1 MLCPP
6 HARLSPG
13 YAAPSAGSSG
23 FSAGLVR
30 LPGIHE
36 LPFDD
41 SSDDADSKVDAH
53 PPCPFQIGVCP
64 QSRTTP
70 DLGTPTLQLTAVGH
84 TQDRAATRSAAVIPH
99 HSLDAE
105 NAFLNREE
113 DPAHSL
119 WASCS
124 EPSAPRHNTNAT
136 ADLSASYGISA
147 TLGQHKTCPD
157 RDDSKRTRS
166 VTTPPVPPQHD
177 LSPPF
182 VPLEH
187 AYVAYDASLTYISDD
202 VVLFW
207 HPPSAFSQW
216 TRSPFTKD
224 LVEYNCAEQFM
235 MASKARLF
243 GDDTALSAILAS
255 NDPREQK
262 RLGRRVRHFDHEL
275 WQSHC
280 KNIVLQ
286 GTLAK
291 FSQNNEMRFALL
303 QTGDRRLAEASPHDN
318 LWGIGLSA
326 CDPRASSPDSWCGTN
341 LLGQALENAR
351 ELLRHESTAPPD
363 DPAPETPVPRD
374 DTGDTVFEVDPIT
387 HFRLD
392 PTPPP
397 ANAQTAVLSAFTE
410 SVPDDHAPE
419 VLLAQDHRTDAPPL
433 PEQGPDLLGGIVTM
447 DDARFTTLLTL
458 HSGVSTTSRF
468 DCRALLDTG
477 SPQSF
482 IHQGAFDQMAAMGAA
497 DPSCIRS
504 TTPKT
509 WSGFGSQQLLSTNRQ
524 ARMTVQF
531 HHNGTTSASLA
542 VWMYIVPNE
551 TMRCPLLLGRDSWMR
566 FPTRSYQTLP
576 PQPDGRISGELTLSS
591 CDDNFGS
598 AAAYIRNCETL
609 DAAYHLVYNGPGVT
623 LTDSPQLIPVNL
635 VRLDGSPALTGHYM
649 VDFLPDYADSVPSER
664 FVSSGRQLIPLT
676 GCQDLEPDEV
686 LGTASSPLL
695 RVPLKTLTP
704 SAHPADVSALAES
717 STPPTVQPP
726 PPPNTSDPPDEP
738 PPELLHRLDHSQRES
753 FLRLWNTV
761 PPHIRRID
769 FALDAAGWD
778 SAALD
783 ALATTLVAY
792 ADVFSSSKLDY
803 GECSTRPFEIKVPPE
818 TQPIQSRPYR
828 LNPVLSKQVDAILD
842 SYLAA
847 GLIQHSTSPWS
858 SPLVCVPKKSGG
870 IRITVNYQK
879 LNKVTEIPQIAI
891 PRADEVLDTL
901 GGGSVFSVFD
911 LFSGFTQLTIHPD
924 TIPLTAF
931 CTPNGLYEWLRMPQG
946 AAGAPAWFVSVMRL
960 VTAGLDNI
968 RMYLDDA
975 IGSDDCPLHHV
986 ATLATFFARLRLH
999 QLKLSPDKSRIGAA
1013 RVDFLGHVISA
1024 DGVRPNDDRVAALTR
1039 MPMPTDIKQLRSLLG
1054 GLSYYRKFLPNMAH
1068 HIRPVTA
1075 LLKKGAAFEFTSA
1088 METTVRTLLA
1098 ELAAPPILV
1107 FPDWDAVI
1115 DTSRPFRLH
1124 CDAST
1129 AGLGA
1134 TLEQEQPDGSI
1145 RPIVYISRATLD
1157 NEQNWTPMEL
1167 EAGCV
1172 VWSIRRLRRY
1182 LFGVYFLV
1190 FTDHQCLQQICKI
1203 GETKPRIQR
1212 WMEFLSAYN
1221 FRLSYRRGQENAN
1234 ADFLSRLPLP
1244 PIADDISGAS
1254 ALTDPDDLGVYLIRA
1269 CGLTTPSCPIPGVGL
1284 GGLAPSPDIPVLCG
1298 LAPSPDTPVLGG
1310 LPLTSDDFRTHR
1322 APTPSPPATRRLCRP
1337 RAILPQ
1343 VPYTTYAIDPRD
1355 DAPRPTRRTRS
1366 QTAIL
1371 EGNTPSRP
1379 DYRTAAH
1386 SGFAASA
1393 AAAPPPLRTS
1403 PPPRSARLGST
1414 TAQGRRTP
1422 SSSTPPPADLQSVP
1436 LPLPA
1441 PLLPTAPDPNVQA
1454 TVAHLSNTLLN
1465 YSHSDWEHAQREDPL
1480 CDATRRYLQLG
1491 CPQHRLTSL
1500 CDHISSHRR
1509 PASTDILDLAAKGRL
1524 IQGDHG
1530 TTLLVRNPA
1539 TVAPSPADT
1548 PARPGRSPFN
1558 DPVRIYVPLLARPWI
1573 MHACHADASCHLGVT
1588 RTLKML
1594 ERFFWW
1600 VGMEVCTKWWV
1611 RRCLKCQA
1619 RKTSR
1624 QTVRWPVLPIPLP
1637 NSPGVAVS
1645 VDYFGPLPITARG
1658 NSYIL
1663 LFTDRFSRRAD
1674 IFAVTTAE
1682 FTAEGTAN
1690 ILVNR
1695 FIPLWG
1701 CPSTLLSDN
1710 GPQFCARL
1718 ATAVYKLLGIHK
1730 LTTSAYHPSGNGGV
1744 ERVNHTMAQMLA
1756 MVCNEH
1762 QNDWDVHLPHVEY
1775 AYHNSVSAA
1784 TGLAPNEVH
1793 IGRLPRLPLTV
1804 FDRSY
1809 GGTHQNLDRDQL
1821 AYCDLARER
1830 QQRAYELVREQHA
1843 LTVARV
1849 NGRNSA
1855 LSDALLRR
1863 PQYAAGGWVWIYNTA
1878 ATIRQ
1883 GLRKGADTKILKEK
1897 LSLNWTGPF
1906 KILAVGPAPA
1916 ADTPDGRP
1924 LGDKLLYLDL
1934 PSNLSGPAAKPRVTV
1949 ARCKPCDN
1957 PYDADD
1963 IPRHLPAGLTQ
1974 YVLHAFA
1981 TKSPPYHVT
1990 TDDVSTPPILIDV
2003 AKITGHQC
2011 VRGRG
2016 GAIAVLYETHWN
2028 GILRPTWERE
2038 LDLQAFRH
2046 LILAYWAKGPDH
2058 HQPNTRQYQQ
2068 LRINAAA
2075 RELARAKGERY
2086 LPGSYRLVTTDVY
2099 RARFLSAPLPIGAS
2113 IWFHSFDG
2121 SWWLGKIKQPS
2132 DALGRYIVRFL
2143 DNPGP
2148 VLLDL
2153 PDSAYD
2159 TALHVPCGSW
2169 CLQTHGRTNPLQGV
2183 LHG

>member
-41 SSDDADSKVDAH
+41 SSGDANSKVDAH

-124 EPSAPRHNTNAT
+124 EPPAPRHNTNAT

-387 HFRLD
+387 HLRLD

-447 DDARFTTLLTL
+447 DDATFTTLLTL

-482 IHQGAFDQMAAMGAA
+482 IHQGAFDQMVAMGAA

-576 PQPDGRISGELTLSS
+576 PQPDDRISGELTLSS
-591 CDDNFGS
+591 CDDNFSS

-686 LGTASSPLL
+686 LGTASSPLP

-891 PRADEVLDTL
+891 PRVDEVLDTL

-924 TIPLTAF
+924 IIPLTAF

-1024 DGVRPNDDRVAALTR
+1024 DGVRPNDDRGAALTR

-1269 CGLTTPSCPIPGVGL
+1269 CGLTTPSCPFPGVGL
-1284 GGLAPSPDIPVLCG
+1284 GGLAPSPDIPVLGG

-1371 EGNTPSRP
+1371 DGNTPSRP

-1414 TAQGRRTP
+1414 TSQGRRTL

-1436 LPLPA
+1436 SPSPA
-1441 PLLPTAPDPNVQA
+1441 PLLPTAPDTNVQA
-1454 TVAHLSNTLLN
+1454 TAAHLSNTLLN

-1539 TVAPSPADT
+1539 TVAPSPVDT
-1548 PARPGRSPFN
+1548 PTRPGRSPFN

-1600 VGMEVCTKWWV
+1600 VGMEVCTKWWA

-1619 RKTSR
+1619 RKASR

-1637 NSPGVAVS
+1637 NSPGVAVN

-1674 IFAVTTAE
+1674 MFAVTTAE

-1775 AYHNSVSAA
+1775 AYNNSVSAA

-1883 GLRKGADTKILKEK
+1883 GLRKGADTK
-1897 LSLNWTGPF
+1897 
-1906 KILAVGPAPA
+1906 
-1916 ADTPDGRP
+1916 
-1924 LGDKLLYLDL
+1924 
-1934 PSNLSGPAAKPRVTV
+1934 
-1949 ARCKPCDN
+1949 
-1957 PYDADD
+1957 
-1963 IPRHLPAGLTQ
+1963 
-1974 YVLHAFA
+1974 VL
-1981 TKSPPYHVT
+1981 
-1990 TDDVSTPPILIDV
+1990 
-2003 AKITGHQC
+2003 
-2011 VRGRG
+2011 
-2016 GAIAVLYETHWN
+2016 
-2028 GILRPTWERE
+2028 TWERE
-2038 LDLQAFRH
+2038 L
-2046 LILAYWAKGPDH
+2046 
-2058 HQPNTRQYQQ
+2058 
-2068 LRINAAA
+2068 
-2075 RELARAKGERY
+2075 
-2086 LPGSYRLVTTDVY
+2086 
-2099 RARFLSAPLPIGAS
+2099 APRGNESWISKPSDTSFLPIGQRVQTTTNPILGNINSCALTPPRAS
-2113 IWFHSFDG
+2113 SPAPRANATSQVLTG
-2121 SWWLGKIKQPS
+2121 SSLLMSTELVSCPPLYLSEPLFGSTPSTVLGGLVRSSNPPTPS
-2132 DALGRYIVRFL
+2132 DDILYDSSTTQVLSYSTSLIPPMTQRSKPPAALGASKPTVALTPSKASYTANLSLAPSPSASLRLLRFSMFT
-2143 DNPGP
+2143 PRSP
-2148 VLLDL
+2148 RFVL
-2153 PDSAYD
+2153 SSSHA
-2159 TALHVPCGSW
+2159 
-2169 CLQTHGRTNPLQGV
+2169 
-2183 LHG
+2183 

>member
-1 MLCPP
+1 M
-6 HARLSPG
+6 
-13 YAAPSAGSSG
+13 
-23 FSAGLVR
+23 
-30 LPGIHE
+30 
-36 LPFDD
+36 
-41 SSDDADSKVDAH
+41 
-53 PPCPFQIGVCP
+53 CP

-84 TQDRAATRSAAVIPH
+84 TQDRAATRTAAVIPH

-124 EPSAPRHNTNAT
+124 EPPAPRHNTNAT

-157 RDDSKRTRS
+157 RDDSKRTQS
-166 VTTPPVPPQHD
+166 VTIPPVPLPHD

-255 NDPREQK
+255 NDPREEK

-280 KNIVLQ
+280 ENIVLQ

-326 CDPRASSPDSWCGTN
+326 CDPRASSPDSWCGKN

-363 DPAPETPVPRD
+363 DPAPETPAPRD

-387 HFRLD
+387 HLRLD
-392 PTPPP
+392 TTPLP
-397 ANAQTAVLSAFTE
+397 ANAQTAALSAFTE

-419 VLLAQDHRTDAPPL
+419 VRLAQDQRTDALPL

-447 DDARFTTLLTL
+447 DDATFTTLLTL
-458 HSGVSTTSRF
+458 HSGVSATSRF

-482 IHQGAFDQMAAMGAA
+482 IHQGAFDQMVAMGAA
-497 DPSCIRS
+497 NPSCIRS

-509 WSGFGSQQLLSTNRQ
+509 WSGFGSQQLLSTNRP

-566 FPTRSYQTLP
+566 FPSRSYQTLP
-576 PQPDGRISGELTLSS
+576 PQPDGRISGKLTLSS
-591 CDDNFGS
+591 CDDNFSS

-623 LTDSPQLIPVNL
+623 LTDSPQLIPVHL

-704 SAHPADVSALAES
+704 SAPPADVSALAEP
-717 STPPTVQPP
+717 STPPAVQPP

-753 FLRLWNTV
+753 FLCLWNTV

-778 SAALD
+778 STALD
-783 ALATTLVAY
+783 ALATTLVTY

-891 PRADEVLDTL
+891 PRVEQVLDTL
-901 GGGSVFSVFD
+901 GDGSVFSVSD

-1182 LFGVYFLV
+1182 LFDVYFLV

-1221 FRLSYRRGQENAN
+1221 FRLSSRRGEENAN

-1254 ALTDPDDLGVYLIRA
+1254 ALTGPDDLGVYLIRA
-1269 CGLTTPSCPIPGVGL
+1269 CGLTTPSCPFPGVGL
-1284 GGLAPSPDIPVLCG
+1284 GGLAPSPDISVLGG

-1310 LPLTSDDFRTHR
+1310 LPLTSDDFWTHR
-1322 APTPSPPATRRLCRP
+1322 APTPYPPATRRPRRP

-1343 VPYTTYAIDPRD
+1343 APYTTYAIDPRD

-1371 EGNTPSRP
+1371 DGNTPSRP

-1386 SGFAASA
+1386 SVFAASA
-1393 AAAPPPLRTS
+1393 IG
-1403 PPPRSARLGST
+1403 PPRLH
-1414 TAQGRRTP
+1414 
-1422 SSSTPPPADLQSVP
+1422 DLP
-1436 LPLPA
+1436 
-1441 PLLPTAPDPNVQA
+1441 
-1454 TVAHLSNTLLN
+1454 
-1465 YSHSDWEHAQREDPL
+1465 R
-1480 CDATRRYLQLG
+1480 
-1491 CPQHRLTSL
+1491 
-1500 CDHISSHRR
+1500 SSH
-1509 PASTDILDLAAKGRL
+1509 
-1524 IQGDHG
+1524 
-1530 TTLLVRNPA
+1530 
-1539 TVAPSPADT
+1539 
-1548 PARPGRSPFN
+1548 
-1558 DPVRIYVPLLARPWI
+1558 
-1573 MHACHADASCHLGVT
+1573 
-1588 RTLKML
+1588 
-1594 ERFFWW
+1594 
-1600 VGMEVCTKWWV
+1600 
-1611 RRCLKCQA
+1611 
-1619 RKTSR
+1619 
-1624 QTVRWPVLPIPLP
+1624 
-1637 NSPGVAVS
+1637 
-1645 VDYFGPLPITARG
+1645 
-1658 NSYIL
+1658 
-1663 LFTDRFSRRAD
+1663 
-1674 IFAVTTAE
+1674 
-1682 FTAEGTAN
+1682 
-1690 ILVNR
+1690 
-1695 FIPLWG
+1695 
-1701 CPSTLLSDN
+1701 
-1710 GPQFCARL
+1710 
-1718 ATAVYKLLGIHK
+1718 
-1730 LTTSAYHPSGNGGV
+1730 
-1744 ERVNHTMAQMLA
+1744 
-1756 MVCNEH
+1756 
-1762 QNDWDVHLPHVEY
+1762 
-1775 AYHNSVSAA
+1775 
-1784 TGLAPNEVH
+1784 
-1793 IGRLPRLPLTV
+1793 
-1804 FDRSY
+1804 
-1809 GGTHQNLDRDQL
+1809 
-1821 AYCDLARER
+1821 
-1830 QQRAYELVREQHA
+1830 
-1843 LTVARV
+1843 
-1849 NGRNSA
+1849 
-1855 LSDALLRR
+1855 
-1863 PQYAAGGWVWIYNTA
+1863 
-1878 ATIRQ
+1878 
-1883 GLRKGADTKILKEK
+1883 
-1897 LSLNWTGPF
+1897 
-1906 KILAVGPAPA
+1906 
-1916 ADTPDGRP
+1916 PD
-1924 LGDKLLYLDL
+1924 
-1934 PSNLSGPAAKPRVTV
+1934 
-1949 ARCKPCDN
+1949 
-1957 PYDADD
+1957 
-1963 IPRHLPAGLTQ
+1963 
-1974 YVLHAFA
+1974 
-1981 TKSPPYHVT
+1981 
-1990 TDDVSTPPILIDV
+1990 
-2003 AKITGHQC
+2003 
-2011 VRGRG
+2011 
-2016 GAIAVLYETHWN
+2016 
-2028 GILRPTWERE
+2028 
-2038 LDLQAFRH
+2038 
-2046 LILAYWAKGPDH
+2046 
-2058 HQPNTRQYQQ
+2058 
-2068 LRINAAA
+2068 
-2075 RELARAKGERY
+2075 
-2086 LPGSYRLVTTDVY
+2086 
-2099 RARFLSAPLPIGAS
+2099 
-2113 IWFHSFDG
+2113 
-2121 SWWLGKIKQPS
+2121 
-2132 DALGRYIVRFL
+2132 
-2143 DNPGP
+2143 
-2148 VLLDL
+2148 
-2153 PDSAYD
+2153 
-2159 TALHVPCGSW
+2159 
-2169 CLQTHGRTNPLQGV
+2169 
-2183 LHG
+2183 